1 MPSCKIMSC
10 SEIQGSARLSQSV
23 EGSKAW
29 MSVAIAFVI
38 LIAWALSLSIIFR
51 LDLQVLSWPFKVLL
65 LLWQA
70 FLYSGLFV
78 TAHDAMHGVVF
89 PLNRRM
95 NDWIGTVMLWL
106 YGLFSYQ
113 ELLKRHT
120 QHHQYPA
127 TTADPDY
134 YIEER
139 SNLWVWYSSFI
150 TRYWSWKRFAMLV
163 LSFHLMHR
171 FGGVP
176 EFNLAWGWVYPS
188 VLSSFHLFF
197 FGTYLPHRKPTL
209 GYGNRHCATTL
220 PRPLLLSLLA
230 CYHFGYHH
238 EHHEYPDV
246 PWWQLPQ
253 IYRQQSL
260 Q

>member
-1 MPSCKIMSC
+1 MSC
-10 SEIQGSARLSQSV
+10 SEIQGFARSTPERV

-29 MSVAIAFVI
+29 LSLAIALI
-38 LIAWALSLSIIFR
+38 IPIAWALSLGIIFR
-51 LDLQVLSWPFKVLL
+51 LDLQAMFWPVKVLV

-89 PLNRRM
+89 PLDRRI
-95 NDWIGTVMLWL
+95 NDRIGTILLGL
-106 YGLFSYQ
+106 YGLFSYP

-120 QHHQYPA
+120 QHHQFPA
-127 TTADPDY
+127 TSADPDY
-134 YIEER
+134 CVGQP
-139 SNLWVWYSSFI
+139 SNLWVWYGSFI
-150 TRYWSWKRFAMLV
+150 ARYWSWKRFAALV

-171 FGGVP
+171 FGGVL
-176 EFNLAWGWVYPS
+176 EFNLVWGWVYPS
-188 VLSSFHLFF
+188 ILSSFHLFF
-197 FGTYLPHRKPTL
+197 FGTYLPHRKPAI
-209 GYGNRHCATTL
+209 GYTNRHCATTS
-220 PRPLLLSLLA
+220 PRPFLLSLLA

-246 PWWQLPQ
+246 PWWQLPKV
-253 IYRQQSL
+253 YRQRSL